1 MHEALHK
8 SSRTSLPVWLL
19 AVVICLWTGALQAG
33 SITLITGF
41 TEEVDGIHYLNADVQ
56 YSLSD
61 EALDA
66 LENGLPLRAKVEVEV
81 IRPRFMWRDATETR
95 FERSHKIQFQPLTRL
110 YVVENAQTQRR
121 QSFQTYG
128 AAISELSRIEDLPV
142 IDEARLDPDTRY
154 EIRMRVHLEIEER
167 PDGLG
172 LIARL
177 FANSSI
183 SSGWYQWTLRS

>member
-1 MHEALHK
+1 MYQASHK
-8 SSRTSLPVWLL
+8 SFPVSALSWLL
-19 AVVICLWTGALQAG
+19 VIVLCLFAAKLYAG

-41 TEEVDGIHYLNADVQ
+41 TEEVDGVHYLNADVR

-66 LENGLPLRAKVEVEV
+66 LENGLPLRVKVEVEV
-81 IRPRFMWRDATETR
+81 IRPRFMWRDATETG

-128 AAISELSRIEDLPV
+128 AAISEVSRIEDVPV

-177 FANSSI
+177 FANSRL